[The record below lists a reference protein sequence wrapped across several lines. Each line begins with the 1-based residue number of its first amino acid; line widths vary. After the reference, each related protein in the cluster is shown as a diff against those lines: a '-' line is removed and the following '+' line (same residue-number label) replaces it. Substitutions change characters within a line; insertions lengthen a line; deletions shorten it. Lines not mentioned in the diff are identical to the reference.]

1 MGVGCDHSDP
11 GCLVLVR
18 LLVPN
23 CSLSCLQ
30 PLFFWGE
37 LGVRHDEDALLPMGP
52 SFKTSWMSLHPHDV
66 RKQLTWPPL
75 DPEHAKPAHVP
86 SPAQMLIMLKDAPDN
101 GVDKGLGCS
110 S

>member
-18 LLVPN
+18 VLVPN

-37 LGVRHDEDALLPMGP
+37 LGVRHDEDALLP
-52 SFKTSWMSLHPHDV
+52 V
-66 RKQLTWPPL
+66 
-75 DPEHAKPAHVP
+75 
-86 SPAQMLIMLKDAPDN
+86 
-101 GVDKGLGCS
+101 
-110 S
+110 